1 MNVRVCLMSVGLLF
15 ALVGCGGGGT
25 RTVRV
30 AVPPRVDLR
39 PYPSVGL
46 VTFTSNAK
54 GELDRLSTQKF
65 LQAVQDAQPGTR
77 VVELGSEQQ
86 VLASVDARAWNP
98 ASLRAVKEMH
108 GVDVIVMGRLDVTK
122 SKPDFSVSSMMQR
135 MSVRQDV
142 NASLNTKLLETGSG
156 ATMWSDAA
164 ELTTN
169 VAHASFNARGEG
181 LFGASDADEAYG
193 EMLDA
198 LVWNVTDDFR
208 THYVTRRVRKA
219 DVAVASVND

>member
-1 MNVRVCLMSVGLLF
+1 MNARV
-15 ALVGCGGGGT
+15 LVGSLIGLFLVAGCASNT
-25 RTVRV
+25 RRVRV
-30 AVPPRVDLR
+30 AIPPRVDLAG
-39 PYPSVGL
+39 YQTVGL

-54 GELDRLSTQKF
+54 GELDRLATQRF
-65 LQAVQDAQPGTR
+65 MQAVQDAQPGTR

-86 VLASVDARAWNP
+86 VLASVNASAWNP
-98 ASLRAVKEMH
+98 AALRAVKSTH
-108 GVDVIVMGRLDVTK
+108 GVDVVVTGRLDVAK
-122 SKPDFSVSSMMQR
+122 AKPDFRVSTMMKGF
-135 MSVRQDV
+135 SVRQDV
-142 NASLNTKLLETGSG
+142 NAALNTKLLETGSG
-156 ATMWSDAA
+156 ATMWSDGS

-198 LVWNVTDDFR
+198 LVWNVTDAFR